1 MSMTINNTTIT
12 TRLTIIFDAGPNPDN
27 EVYYREGSG
36 DYQLVNNDGP
46 ALGTGNTESDVYID
60 NKTWLNVRSH
70 TEVPEDVHALQCWNK
85 GGTWTMELEKTDD
98 SPNETIATQSDLP
111 QWVTNVVIRCEAQDL
126 WNNKYESD
134 MAAVDRTALAAA
146 NDDTTFKA
154 KIKEAH
160 DAAVTAANS
169 ERETYLS
176 GHSITY

>member
-1 MSMTINNTTIT
+1 
-12 TRLTIIFDAGPNPDN
+12 
-27 EVYYREGSG
+27 
-36 DYQLVNNDGP
+36 
-46 ALGTGNTESDVYID
+46 
-60 NKTWLNVRSH
+60 
-70 TEVPEDVHALQCWNK
+70 
-85 GGTWTMELEKTDD
+85 MELEKTDD

-126 WNNKYESD
+126 WNNKYEAD